1 MNEPADARALRVDIP
16 LRADV
21 PLPDSD
27 RLAPQRAL
35 LAEAFRQEAV
45 GAERPAPVPLPRR
58 RFVLMTAAAATG
70 LVVTGGIVAALS
82 DDDAAGTARATTTTP
97 AGRRLLSAQASAD
110 TLELAAATV
119 EKLGTTEPGPKQW
132 VYEKSTSFDQGK
144 PQSSEQWTRW
154 DGTGAAQLPGVPGAG
169 DMSNFDPDRLQVR
182 YFPNQEEKWK
192 REGYDDRSQRQFYR
206 FLATLPSDP
215 DRMMAAI
222 RKEHAIGDIKGETT
236 AQRDWREID
245 VLYRSVLIPPNAQ
258 AGLFRALA
266 RIPGAR
272 VEKGIED
279 PLGRAAIGV
288 TVTYAKATVSG
299 WQGKQEL
306 FFDPRTYVFLG
317 EVRHAAP
324 VEIPQWAKDAQ
335 GPYASA
341 SPAPGTDPDA
351 MITARAAWGVVDKP
365 GERP

>member
-1 MNEPADARALRVDIP
+1 MNEPVDARA

-35 LAEAFRQEAV
+35 LTEAFRQEAAT
-45 GAERPAPVPLPRR
+45 GNRPARAALPRR
-58 RFVLMTAAAATG
+58 RFVLMGAAAATG
-70 LVVTGGIVAALS
+70 LVVTGGVVASLT
-82 DDDAAGTARATTTTP
+82 DDTP
-97 AGRRLLSAQASAD
+97 GSAPVPPSGSGGRHLLSARASAD

-132 VYEKSTSFDQGK
+132 VYEKTTSFDQGT
-144 PQSSEQWTRW
+144 PRSAEQWTRW
-154 DGTGAAQLPGVPGAG
+154 DGTGSASLPGIPGEG
-169 DMSNFDPDRLQVR
+169 DMSHFDPNKLQVR
-182 YFPNQEEKWK
+182 YGPNQEEKWK
-192 REGYDDRSQRQFYR
+192 KEGYDDRSQRQFYR

-222 RKEHAIGDIKGETT
+222 RKEHALGDIEGETA

-266 RIPGAR
+266 KIPGAR

-279 PLGRAAIGV
+279 PVGRAAIGV
-288 TVTYAKATVSG
+288 TVTYAKRIPSG

-306 FFDPRTYVFLG
+306 FFDPKTYAYLG
-317 EVRHAAP
+317 ETLHAAP
-324 VEIPQWAKDAQ
+324 VEIPKGAD
-335 GPYASA
+335 GRPYAVA
-341 SPAPGTDPDA
+341 SPAPGTDPDE
-351 MITARAAWGVVDKP
+351 MVTARAAWGVVDKP